1 LVILLLDGL
10 NTPQGQQMYAR
21 QQMLK
26 YLASMKLAGRGTAIL
41 ALGNDLSVLQDFTTD
56 SQMLMTAVRNYVGG
70 RTALDVESPKI
81 EIPVTTGP
89 GGGAPAAANVSVAG
103 LGSGDYAAAIASQTN
118 VLNSFMELAESLK
131 RFDKNVSVENQDVRI
146 RNTLAAL
153 RTISRAVSGYPGR
166 KSLLWF
172 SAGFPFNLALD
183 ESMDLEFSKSYRDQ
197 IRDAAAML
205 SDTNVAVYP
214 IDTHGL
220 LSAGG
225 LSDPSTPTRMGGP
238 TDAAPGT
245 YLAPEVFSK
254 FNSEASMDH
263 LAADT
268 GGKVFRNTNDLAG
281 ALDAAIR
288 DSDSYYVL
296 GYYPER
302 KKWDGKFHT
311 IKVVPTN
318 KQLKIRARTGYYA
331 VDPADWR
338 KGEDTKQLISSAP
351 VRALAATGVI
361 FYAHAIAPE
370 KKGQSVTVEI
380 LVDAKTITYGGGPE
394 GTYATNLEF
403 QVGAFTPE
411 GHLEKL
417 ESQKA
422 EADLHRDTYAQLL
435 KTGIAVK
442 MEIAL
447 KPGRYL
453 LRVAAR
459 DNRNGQVGSL
469 DMPLTVN

>member
-1 LVILLLDGL
+1 L
-10 NTPQGQQMYAR
+10 NTPVGQQIYAR

-26 YLASMKLAGRGTAIL
+26 YLANMKLSGPGTAVL

-56 SQMLMTAVRNYVGG
+56 PKMLATAVQDYVGG

-81 EIPVTTGP
+81 DIPVTTGP

-103 LGSGDYAAAIASQTN
+103 PNSGDYAASVASQTN
-118 VLNSFMELAESLK
+118 VLNSFMNLAESLK

-146 RNTLAAL
+146 RNTLSAM
-153 RTISRAVSGYPGR
+153 RTIARAVSGYPGR

-172 SAGFPFNLALD
+172 SAGFPFSLALD

-197 IRDAAAML
+197 IRDTAALL
-205 SDTNVAVYP
+205 SDINVAVYP

-220 LSAGG
+220 LSVGG
-225 LSDPSTPTRMGGP
+225 LSDPSTATKMGNAAEAGP
-238 TDAAPGT
+238 ATS
-245 YLAPEVFSK
+245 LVPEISSK
-254 FNSEASMDH
+254 FNLEASMDH
-263 LAADT
+263 IAADT

-281 ALDAAIR
+281 ALEAAIK
-288 DSDSYYVL
+288 DSDSYYVF

-311 IKVVPTN
+311 IKVVPNN
-318 KQLKIRARTGYYA
+318 KQLKVRTRSGYYA
-331 VDPADWR
+331 VDPANWR
-338 KGEDTKQLISSAP
+338 KGEDPKELVSTAP
-351 VRALAATGVI
+351 VRALAATGVV
-361 FYAHAIAPE
+361 FYAHAVIPE
-370 KKGQSVTVEI
+370 KKGQPVTVELI
-380 LVDAKTITYGGGPE
+380 VDSSTISYGSGVE
-394 GTYATNLEF
+394 GTYSTNLEF

-417 ESQKA
+417 ESQAA
-422 EADLHRDTYAQLL
+422 EADLRRETFAQFQ
-435 KTGIAVK
+435 KTGIPVK
-442 MEIAL
+442 MEISL

-459 DNRNGQVGSL
+459 DNRNGNVGSL